1 MYPEYETLEDG
12 KQIQYTYD
20 KAHNIILKEVFENN
34 VIKESYNYTYDSLNR
49 LIEEKCLINN
59 DFDYHIKYNYS
70 EDGDILEKINIGSN
84 GVPLTKQKYI
94 YSSTIKNQLNSIENY
109 FYENNEWEYDDA
121 YTICTYSTD
130 PFRPSSY
137 RNNNLTWQGRR
148 LLSYGNNTYTYN
160 SEGIR
165 ISKTTPSGTYNY
177 ILEDNKII
185 KEIKPNNINV
195 YYHYDE
201 KGLLVGFNY
210 NNNEYF
216 YVRDILGN
224 IINIIDSNGNIQA
237 TYRYNA
243 YGKRNLEEILKDM

>member
-109 FYENNEWEYDDA
+109 FYENNVKEA
-121 YTICTYSTD
+121 LFFCTMLD
-130 PFRPSSY
+130 
-137 RNNNLTWQGRR
+137 L
-148 LLSYGNNTYTYN
+148 
-160 SEGIR
+160 I
-165 ISKTTPSGTYNY
+165 
-177 ILEDNKII
+177 
-185 KEIKPNNINV
+185 
-195 YYHYDE
+195 
-201 KGLLVGFNY
+201 
-210 NNNEYF
+210 
-216 YVRDILGN
+216 
-224 IINIIDSNGNIQA
+224 
-237 TYRYNA
+237 
-243 YGKRNLEEILKDM
+243 